1 MKLKMKFF
9 IFLILQAF
17 LSFSLSAQTP
27 EEMMNS
33 GNGFYQQNNFSR
45 AQITYKELIDKG
57 YVSSVLYYNLGN
69 AHYRLG
75 DLGYAIYYYEKA
87 LKLAPGDEDILQ
99 NIKIAN
105 SRTIDKINEVPKI
118 FITRWWEGLVVS
130 LTVSGWSFV
139 LLLVFV
145 LFLFYLGLYLLS
157 RKNNLQRIA
166 FYSGSGVLLVMIL
179 VFFIWVA
186 RFSIETSEDYGI
198 LCAKNATVKV
208 SPDRQSN
215 DAFMIHEG
223 IKFSLEEKINNWYK
237 IKLADGK
244 LGWLPQDVVGKI

>member
-1 MKLKMKFF
+1 MKLKIRFF
-9 IFLILQAF
+9 IFLALQILLVSGIF
-17 LSFSLSAQTP
+17 AQTP
-27 EEMMNS
+27 DEMMNS
-33 GNGFYQQNNFSR
+33 ANNFYQQNKFSE
-45 AQITYKELIDKG
+45 AQKIYKELIDNG

-69 AHYRLG
+69 SHYRLG

-87 LKLAPGDEDILQ
+87 LKLSPGDEDILQ

-118 FITRWWEGLVVS
+118 FITRWWDSIVVS

-139 LLLVFV
+139 LLLVFI

-157 RKNNLQRIA
+157 KKDNMQRIA

-179 VFFIWVA
+179 VFSIWLS
-186 RFSIETSEDYGI
+186 RLNIETSEDYGI

-208 SPDRQSN
+208 SPDQQSN